1 MKRLS
6 LTLASLFLF
15 VGLALAQTTVKGTV
29 VTYEDNEP
37 IIGASIQVVGSTNI
51 GTITD
56 ANGQFTLQVPAG
68 RKTLK
73 ITYVGMEPLTVAVTD
88 KPIRIQLRNDANSID
103 EVVVVAYG
111 TQKKTTLTGAIQEVK
126 SDEILLRPTSSV
138 ASALEGT
145 VTGVQVNST
154 YGVPGEDPSIRIRGI
169 GTVNGSSSPLY
180 ILDGVPFGG
189 NISDLNPQD
198 IESMSVL
205 KDAASAALYGN
216 RASNGVI
223 LITTKKGKQ
232 GKMNV
237 TADIKLGTYSRGI
250 PEYETMGVNQW
261 MEAQWLNMKN
271 SRMSAGDTPEAAAAY
286 ATEYLV
292 SDRLYLNIFNK
303 PDNEVFQVTGTYQ
316 PVDAEGNPLLDENKN
331 PMVWNT
337 SNGKLAN
344 GLQMIGT
351 YGEDLDWYDQAIH
364 NGWREEYNINANGA
378 TDKAD
383 YLFSLGYLNENG
395 YLKTSGFD
403 RISGRA
409 AVNVQPKKWF
419 KTGFN
424 VNVTH
429 QTYDSR
435 YGTGSSGYTN
445 PFMYCRNIA
454 PIYPVHLHDVNTG
467 QYILDEFGEKQYDGG
482 SYTDSEGQVIV
493 TRNQFADR
501 HLMWEN
507 ELNKDKTIRN
517 TMNSIAYADFI
528 LPYNFTFTL
537 KGNLNTRHSEENEYN
552 TAVIG
557 DGKGNAGRGKRVDYR
572 YKNWAFQQQLHWS
585 HEFGVHS
592 LDALVGHENYHYTYN
607 YLYGYKTTEVVPNI
621 NNLNNFTDITSL
633 YDYND
638 VYRTESYLGRVRYGY
653 DNRYNLE
660 ASFRRDGSSK
670 FQKDAR
676 WGNFWSIGANWVIS
690 NESFMKGVDWVNY
703 LKLRADYG
711 EVGNDAGSGYY
722 GYMALYN
729 STQNANKGAFWIAQ
743 LQNYDLKWETGQSW
757 GIGLDGR
764 LFNMLNF
771 SIDYFDKRNK
781 DLLFDV
787 YNPLSAGA
795 TSTSDAESVI
805 TKNLGTIS
813 NKGVEISLDADLY
826 KTRDWR
832 VNVGA
837 DITFLKN
844 KVVKLPEQ
852 NKDGIIDGTKK
863 IVEGKDRYAFFTYTW
878 EGINTKNGFS
888 LYKFDDEKYY
898 PALDKDGN
906 EVQTTDAAGT
916 ILPEFEGK
924 TAVSGDN
931 MKTIVYI
938 DGVPYSYVT
947 SYAKKEF
954 HGSAIPNAYGGFH
967 FTVGWKGLSLYTLFT
982 YQLGGKIM
990 DSNYSSLMSASGTP
1004 YSLHAEAADGWTI
1017 EKATEKDEIDPNGI
1031 PQLNNAPTIPGTA
1044 VEADLN
1050 STSSRWL
1057 TSASYLILKNL
1068 NLSYELPKSLVR
1080 KADLEGVA
1088 LTLACENLFTK
1099 TARKGMNPQQNFS
1112 GTQSNTFVTAR
1123 VFTLGVNIK
1132 F

>member
-1 MKRLS
+1 MMKRLS
-6 LTLASLFLF
+6 MTLASLFLF
-15 VGLALAQTTVKGTV
+15 IGIALAQTTVKGTV

-37 IIGASIQVVGSTNI
+37 IIGASIQVVGATNI

-56 ANGQFTLQVPAG
+56 MNGQFTLEVPAG
-68 RKTLK
+68 KNTLK
-73 ITYVGMEPLTVAVTD
+73 ITYVGMEPLEVAVSS
-88 KPIRIQLRNDANSID
+88 KPLRIQLRNDANNLD

-111 TQKKTTLTGAIQEVK
+111 TQKKTSLTGAIQEVK

-169 GTVNGSSSPLY
+169 GTVNGSSTPLY
-180 ILDGVPFGG
+180 VIDGVPYGG

-232 GKMNV
+232 GKLNINLDV
-237 TADIKLGTYSRGI
+237 KLGTYSRGI
-250 PEYETMGVNQW
+250 PEYDVMGANQW

-271 SRMSAGDTPEAAAAY
+271 NRIAAGDDAATAAAY
-286 ATEYLV
+286 ASKNLIA
-292 SDRLYLNIFNK
+292 DRLYLNI
-303 PDNEVFQVTGTYQ
+303 YQ
-316 PVDAEGNPLLDENKN
+316 AADDALF
-331 PMVWNT
+331 T
-337 SNGKLAN
+337 SDGKLTTTA
-344 GLQMIGT
+344 MKGT

-364 NGWREEYNINANGA
+364 NGKREEYNLSANGA

-383 YLFSLGYLNENG
+383 YLFSVGYLNENG

-409 AVNVQPKKWF
+409 VVNVQPKKWF
-419 KTGFN
+419 KAGLN
-424 VNVTH
+424 VNATH
-429 QTYDSR
+429 QTFNSS
-435 YGTGSSGYTN
+435 YGTSDGGYTN
-445 PFMYCRNIA
+445 PFMYCRNVA

-467 QYILDEFGEKQYDGG
+467 QYILDEFGNKQYDGG
-482 SYTDSEGQVIV
+482 SYVDADGQVQI

-501 HLMWEN
+501 HLIWEN
-507 ELNKDKTIRN
+507 ELNQNKTIRN
-517 TMNSIAYADFI
+517 TMNAIAYADFI

-537 KGNLNTRHSEENEYN
+537 KGNLNTRHSENNEYN

-585 HEFGVHS
+585 HEFGQHS
-592 LDALVGHENYHYTYN
+592 VDALIGHENYHYTYN
-607 YLYGYKTTEVVPNI
+607 YLYGYKTTEVVPNM

-653 DNRYNLE
+653 DNRYNVE

-670 FQKDAR
+670 FHKDAR

-690 NESFMKGVDWVNY
+690 NEAFMKKADWVNY

-711 EVGNDAGSGYY
+711 EVGNDAGSSYY

-729 STQNANKGAFWIAQ
+729 STQNANQGAFWISQ

-764 LFNMLNF
+764 LFNKLNF
-771 SIDYFDKRNK
+771 SIEYFDKRNK
-781 DLLFDV
+781 DLLFNV

-795 TSTSDAESVI
+795 TSTSYAESVI

-813 NKGVEISLDADLY
+813 NKGVEISADIDVF
-826 KTRDWR
+826 KNKDWR
-832 VNVGA
+832 INVGA
-837 DITFLKN
+837 DITILKN
-844 KVVKLPEQ
+844 EVVKLPEQ
-852 NKDGIIDGTKK
+852 NKEGIIDGTKK
-863 IVEGKDRYAFFTYTW
+863 IVEGKSRYEFFTYTW
-878 EGINTKNGFS
+878 EGVNTANGFS
-888 LYKFDDEKYY
+888 LYKFNDEDYFVTM
-898 PALDKDGN
+898 DG
-906 EVQTTDAAGT
+906 QTFGNT
-916 ILPEFEGK
+916 EGSEIK
-924 TAVSGDN
+924 GDN
-931 MKTIVYI
+931 TNAIVVI
-938 DGVPYSYVT
+938 DGVPYSYLT

-954 HGSAIPNAYGGFH
+954 HGSAIPSAYGGFH
-967 FTVGWKGLSLYTLFT
+967 FTVSWKGLSLYSLFT
-982 YQLGGKIM
+982 YQLGGKVM

-1004 YSLHAEAADGWTI
+1004 YSLHKDAAKGWTY
-1017 EKATEKDEIDPNGI
+1017 EQATATDAIDPDGI

-1050 STSSRWL
+1050 ATSSRWL
-1057 TSASYLILKNL
+1057 TSAKYLILKNL
-1068 NLSYELPKSLVR
+1068 NLSYDLPKNWVR
-1080 KADLEGVA
+1080 PLQLDGVA
-1088 LTLACENLFTK
+1088 VTLSCENLFSL
-1099 TARKGMNPQQNFS
+1099 TARKGMNPQENYN
-1112 GTQSNTFVTAR
+1112 GTQSNTFVTPR
-1123 VFTLGVNIK
+1123 VFTFGLNVK

>member
-1 MKRLS
+1 MKRIS
-6 LTLASLFLF
+6 LTLACLFMF
-15 VGLALAQTTVKGTV
+15 IGLALAQTKVTGTV

-37 IIGASIQVVGSTNI
+37 IIGATIQVVGETSV

-56 ANGQFTLQVPAG
+56 VNGKFSIDVPAG
-68 RKTLK
+68 RKTLR
-73 ITYVGMEPLTVAVTD
+73 ITYVGMEPLDVAVSA
-88 KPIRIQLRNDANSID
+88 KPLRIQLRSDANNLD

-111 TQKKTTLTGAIQEVK
+111 TQKKTSLTGAIQEVK
-126 SDEILLRPTSSV
+126 SEEILLRPTSSV

-180 ILDGVPFGG
+180 ILDGVPYGG

-232 GKMNV
+232 GKLNM
-237 TADIKLGTYSRGI
+237 TADIKLGTFSKGI
-250 PEYETMGVNQW
+250 PEYDRMGATQW
-261 MEAQWLNMKN
+261 MEAQWLTMKN
-271 SRMSAGDTPEAAAAY
+271 NRMSAGDDAATAAAY
-286 ATEYLV
+286 ASENLIP
-292 SDRLYLNIFNK
+292 DRVYLNIFEGANNALVDTNGK
-303 PDNEVFQVTGTYQ
+303 FIGGAIKGTY
-316 PVDAEGNPLLDENKN
+316 A
-331 PMVWNT
+331 
-337 SNGKLAN
+337 
-344 GLQMIGT
+344 
-351 YGEDLDWYDQAIH
+351 EDLDWYDQAIH
-364 NGWREEYNINANGA
+364 SGFREEYNINANGA
-378 TDKAD
+378 TDKSD
-383 YLFSLGYLNENG
+383 YLFSVGYLNENG

-409 AVNVQPKKWF
+409 AVNVQPVKWF
-419 KTGFN
+419 KSGFN

-435 YGTGSSGYTN
+435 YGTGSGGYTN
-445 PFMYCRNIA
+445 PFMYCRNIS
-454 PIYPVHLHDVNTG
+454 PVYPVHLHDINTG
-467 QYILDEFGEKQYDGG
+467 EYILDDFGQKQYDGG
-482 SYTDSEGQVIV
+482 SYIDSEGQTQV
-493 TRNQFADR
+493 TRNQYQDR
-501 HLMWEN
+501 HLIWEN
-507 ELNKDKTIRN
+507 ELNQDKTIRN
-517 TMNSIAYADFI
+517 TMNAIAYADFI
-528 LPYNFTFTL
+528 LPYNFTLTL
-537 KGNLNTRHSEENEYN
+537 KGNLNTRHAEENSYDS
-552 TAVIG
+552 AVIG
-557 DGKGNAGRGKRVDYR
+557 DGKGNAGRGKRTDVR
-572 YKNWAFQQQLHWS
+572 YKNWAFQQQLHWNY
-585 HEFGVHS
+585 EFGVHS
-592 LDALVGHENYHYTYN
+592 LDALIGHENYHYTYN
-607 YLYGYKTTEVVPNI
+607 YLYGYKTTEVVAGI
-621 NNLNNFTDITSL
+621 NNLNNFTDITNL

-653 DNRYNLE
+653 DNKYNLE

-670 FQKDAR
+670 FHKDAR
-676 WGNFWSIGANWVIS
+676 WGNFWSIGGNWVIS
-690 NESFMKGVDWVNY
+690 NEDFIKSAEWVNY

-743 LQNYDLKWETGQSW
+743 LPNEDLKWETGQSW
-757 GIGLDGR
+757 GIGIDGR
-764 LFNMLNF
+764 LFNRLNF
-771 SIDYFDKRNK
+771 SLEYFDKRNK

-813 NKGVEISLDADLY
+813 NKGVEFSIDADVF
-826 KTRDWR
+826 KNRDWKI
-832 VNVGA
+832 NVGA
-837 DITFLKN
+837 DITLLKN
-844 KVVKLPEQ
+844 EIVKLPEQ

-863 IVEGKDRYAFFTYTW
+863 IVEGKSRYEFFTYTW

-888 LYKFDDEKYY
+888 LYKFDDEKYFFT
-898 PALDKDGN
+898 ADGN
-906 EVQTTDAAGT
+906 TFGDTEKGAEIT
-916 ILPEFEGK
+916 
-924 TAVSGDN
+924 GDN
-931 MKTIVYI
+931 LKTLVVIN
-938 DGVPYSYVT
+938 GVPYTYVA

-954 HGSAIPNAYGGFH
+954 HGSAIPKAYGGFH
-967 FTVGWKGLSLYTLFT
+967 FTIGWKGLSLYTLFT

-990 DSNYSSLMSASGTP
+990 DSNYASLMSASGTP
-1004 YSLHAEAADGWTI
+1004 YSLHSEAADGWTI
-1017 EKATEKDEIDPNGI
+1017 EQATATDAVDPNGI
-1031 PQLNNAPTIPGTA
+1031 PQLNNAPLIPGTA
-1044 VEADLN
+1044 IEADLN
-1050 STSSRWL
+1050 TTSSRWL

-1068 NLSYELPKSLVR
+1068 NLTYNLPKNLVR
-1080 KADLEGVA
+1080 KIDLEGVA

-1112 GTQSNTFVTAR
+1112 GTQSNTFVTPR
-1123 VFTLGVNIK
+1123 VFTVGLNVK